1 MSSQFVTGETP
12 RQRSGQLLQILGVTF
27 AIAITVGG
35 TIGVGILRTPGS
47 VAATLGNTWLIIGI
61 WTLGGIYALLGT
73 IASAELTTSLSQAG
87 GWYVYARRAFGE
99 YTGFTV
105 GWINWIAY
113 CTGLAAIVVAMGEY
127 GAKLMPSVYG
137 GALTISLFVMCFLFA
152 LHWSG
157 LRVGCRAQ
165 EIMSVVSAAG
175 FVMLIAACFIL
186 GGRHEAV
193 GTSPTVVAA
202 PATVSALFITLAIA
216 FQSVIFTYD
225 GWYGAIYFSEECTNQ
240 GRGLPRAMIGSVL
253 VVIAIY
259 LLVNLALLYVLPIA
273 DIAGSQLAAADAAAR
288 VFGESSGTVVT
299 TIAFL
304 SLMCITNSALMQTP
318 RILFAMSRDNL
329 FFSGV
334 SRVNKGGTPDIA
346 LLVTTVV
353 TMALILIGSFDR
365 LLAIT
370 SFFFVAMYLS
380 GFMALIALRKNE
392 PDLPRPFRSFGYPW
406 TIYTLVALSAVF
418 IAGVLISDMTNSL
431 LAVAALLISYPIYR
445 MVKRLKS

>member
-1 MSSQFVTGETP
+1 MPSQDATDEP
-12 RQRSGQLLQILGVTF
+12 QRGQLLQILGVTF

-47 VAATLGNTWLIIGI
+47 VAAALGNTWLIIGI
-61 WTLGGIYALLGT
+61 WVLGGVYALLGT
-73 IASAELTTSLSQAG
+73 IASAELTTSLPQAG

-99 YTGFTV
+99 YAGFTV
-105 GWINWIAY
+105 GWINWFAY
-113 CTGLAAIVVAMGEY
+113 CTGLAAIIVAMGEY
-127 GAKLMPSVYG
+127 GAKLVPAVYG
-137 GALTISLFVMCFLFA
+137 GALMISLVVLCFLFA

-175 FVMLIAACFIL
+175 FVVLVAACFIL
-186 GGRHEAV
+186 GGRSAGVETTHA
-193 GTSPTVVAA
+193 VVAA
-202 PATVSALFITLAIA
+202 PASISALFVALALA

-240 GRGLPRAMIGSVL
+240 GRGLPKAMIGSVL

-273 DIAGSQLAAADAAAR
+273 DIAGSQLPAADAAAR
-288 VFGESSGTVVT
+288 VFGETSGTVVT

-304 SLMCITNSALMQTP
+304 SLLCITNSGLMQTP
-318 RILFAMSRDNL
+318 RILFAMSRDDL
-329 FFSGV
+329 FFSGA
-334 SRVNKGGTPDIA
+334 SSVNKGGTPDMA

-353 TMALILIGSFDR
+353 TLALILIGSFDR

-380 GFMALIALRKNE
+380 GFAALIALRKSE
-392 PDLPRPFRSFGYPW
+392 PDLPRPFLTLGYPW
-406 TIYTLVALSAVF
+406 TIYILVALSAVF
-418 IAGVLISDMTNSL
+418 IAGVLISDPTNSL

-445 MVKRLKS
+445 MVKRIKS

>member
-1 MSSQFVTGETP
+1 MASQDIADEP
-12 RQRSGQLLQILGVTF
+12 QRGQLLQILGVTF

-47 VAATLGNTWLIIGI
+47 VAAALGNNWLIVGV
-61 WTLGGIYALLGT
+61 WVLGGVYALLGT
-73 IASAELTTSLSQAG
+73 IASAELTTSLPQAG

-99 YTGFTV
+99 YAGFTV
-105 GWINWIAY
+105 GWINWIAF

-127 GAKLMPSVYG
+127 GATLMPAVYG

-175 FVMLIAACFIL
+175 FVILVAACFIL
-186 GGRHEAV
+186 GGRNAAV
-193 GTSPTVVAA
+193 ETAHAVAVT
-202 PATVSALFITLAIA
+202 PVTVSALFLALALA
-216 FQSVIFTYD
+216 FQSVVFTYD

-240 GRGLPRAMIGSVL
+240 GRGLPKAMIGSVI

-259 LLVNLALLYVLPIA
+259 LLVNLALLYVLPVA
-273 DIAGSQLAAADAAAR
+273 DLAGSQLAAADAAAR

-304 SLMCITNSALMQTP
+304 SLLCITNSALMQTP

-329 FFSGV
+329 FFSGA
-334 SRVNKGGTPDIA
+334 SSVNKGGTPDIA
-346 LLVTTVV
+346 LFITAVV

-365 LLAIT
+365 LIAIT

-380 GFMALIALRKNE
+380 GFVALIALRKSE
-392 PDLPRPFRSFGYPW
+392 PDLPRPFRTFGYPW
-406 TIYTLVALSAVF
+406 TIYILVGLSAVF
-418 IAGVLISDMTNSL
+418 IAGVLISDAINSL
-431 LAVAALLISYPIYR
+431 LAIAALLISYPIYR